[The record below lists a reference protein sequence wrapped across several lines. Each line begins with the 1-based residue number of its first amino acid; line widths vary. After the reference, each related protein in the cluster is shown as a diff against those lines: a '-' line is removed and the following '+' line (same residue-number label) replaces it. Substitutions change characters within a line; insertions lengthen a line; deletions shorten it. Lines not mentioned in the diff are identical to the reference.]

1 MRFSHLAVAL
11 ALSFTGYA
19 QAAVIDL
26 GIANQYSGFFFGDV
40 NGGNDVEGRLAVGG
54 NLNAESL
61 KSIGFRASYDANNS
75 TPSLVV
81 GGNIVSAK
89 IDVYNG
95 STSASTD
102 TNATKGP
109 AAAADYQ
116 WKTGFGVYGGT
127 VGQAGWADLRQA
139 DVNSY
144 VDFNQAKQDL
154 TALSTQLSQST
165 ANGTLIAQNG
175 GWTLQGDNTASAQIF
190 NFSDNQLKNLTLS
203 NIHKDA
209 TVIINYTGNGAASFN
224 DVVILG
230 GQDGLFD
237 TFRDRILFN
246 FANASSL
253 TVGTEVF
260 GSILAP
266 KASVF
271 GTAHVEGTLIANSL
285 NSNLELGYEP
295 FKGNLTAVAPV
306 PEPETY
312 ALMGMGLMGLL
323 AARRRKRNA

>member
-1 MRFSHLAVAL
+1 MRVSHLAAAL
-11 ALSFTGYA
+11 ALAFTGYA

-40 NGGNDVEGRLAVGG
+40 NGGNDVEGRLAIGG
-54 NLNAESL
+54 NLNANSL
-61 KSIGFRASYDANNS
+61 KSVGFRGNFDANNS

-89 IDVYNG
+89 IDVFNG

-109 AAAADYQ
+109 AAAASYQ

-127 VGQAGWADLRQA
+127 VGQAGWADLRQGNVA
-139 DVNSY
+139 SY
-144 VDFNQAKQDL
+144 VDFSQAKQDL
-154 TALSTQLSQST
+154 TALSNQLSQSA
-165 ANGTLIAQNG
+165 ANGTLIAENG
-175 GWTLQGDNTASAQIF
+175 GWTLKGDNTATAQIF

-209 TVIINYTGNGAASFN
+209 TVIINYTGTGAASFS
-224 DVVILG
+224 DVVISG
-230 GQDGLFD
+230 GQDGQFN

-246 FANASSL
+246 FANASQL

-271 GTAHVEGTLIANSL
+271 GNAHVEGTLVANSL

-295 FKGNLTAVAPV
+295 FKGNLTTVAPV

-312 ALMGMGLMGLL
+312 ALMGIGLIGLL
-323 AARRRKRNA
+323 ATRRRQRRA